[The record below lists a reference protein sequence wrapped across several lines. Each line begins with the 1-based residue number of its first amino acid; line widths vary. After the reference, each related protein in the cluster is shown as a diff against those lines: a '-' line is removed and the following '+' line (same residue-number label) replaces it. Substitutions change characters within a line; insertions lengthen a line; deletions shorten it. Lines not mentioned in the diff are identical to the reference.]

1 MVTNTSC
8 RGSVSTEAKWTRF
21 SSMRVREIKEAG
33 PEDKLCALHVTKM
46 RVILLRIS
54 NALKVA

>member
-21 SSMRVREIKEAG
+21 SSIRVREIMDVG
-33 PEDKLCALHVTKM
+33 PEDKLCALHFTKM
-46 RVILLRIS
+46 RIILLRIS
-54 NALKVA
+54 MF